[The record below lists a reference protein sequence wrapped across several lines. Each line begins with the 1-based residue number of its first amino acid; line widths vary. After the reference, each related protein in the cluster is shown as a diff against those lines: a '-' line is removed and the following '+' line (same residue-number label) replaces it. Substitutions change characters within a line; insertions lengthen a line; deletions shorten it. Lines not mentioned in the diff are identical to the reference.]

1 MESQIVGTA
10 TMRADKALEAQLE
23 SSGQLTVREARGL
36 SIENQQDYEAAGRF
50 LVEIKARAKQVKD
63 YWAQPKDAAKNAH
76 QAIVDREKAMLAPLR
91 EAERVVKGSMVQ
103 YQRAVE
109 LARRQAQEEGRKR
122 QQEEAGRL
130 LQQAIDAQDSGNDH
144 AAALNLAMAEMIDQM
159 APLSQIA
166 SPKAHGTS
174 VSKTWKARVL
184 DEKSVP
190 SYFSGMAIRKVDL
203 AVLNSIARMTK
214 GTAKIPGVEF
224 FEEMSISARS

>member
-91 EAERVVKGSMVQ
+91 EAERVVKGSMVK
-103 YQRAVE
+103 YQEAVE
-109 LARRQAQEEGRKR
+109 LARRQAEEEGRKR

-130 LQQAIDAQDSGNDH
+130 LQQAIDAQDSGDDQE
-144 AAALNLAMAEMIDQM
+144 AAINLAMAEMVDQM
-159 APLSQIA
+159 MPQSQIET
-166 SPKAHGTS
+166 PKAIGTS
-174 VSKTWKARVL
+174 VSKTWKARVF
-184 DEKSVP
+184 DEEAVP
-190 SYFSGMAIRKVDL
+190 AYVNGMMIRKIDL
-203 AVLNSIARMTK
+203 VALNGIARMSK

-224 FEEMSISARS
+224 YQDMNISARS